1 METRKEDPEIEAV
14 KTTRIFKRKTKV
26 MKKVCFWSKTT
37 EIQ

>member
-1 METRKEDPEIEAV
+1 METRKEDPEIVAV

-26 MKKVCFWSKTT
+26 MKKVYFWSKTT